1 MNNMKQG
8 VQAVESSA
16 EYGIYVWILPNGE
29 PFKDDEGNTL
39 NIPSMRHDIKNMSLL
54 AKSASYWGKPDGVA
68 KFMPGVGRVTDSEAA
83 EDIERM
89 ANGLTPYG
97 DSDNWKEI
105 FANERK
111 SGR

>member
-1 MNNMKQG
+1 MNNNKNG

-16 EYGIYVWILPNGE
+16 DYGIYVWILPNGE

-54 AKSASYWGKPDGVA
+54 AKSAAYWGKPDGVA
-68 KFMPGVGRVTDSEAA
+68 KFMPGVGRVTDSEAQ

-97 DSDNWKEI
+97 DTDNWKEI